1 MDVCVSSLW
10 KFIILLLP
18 KFYKKKLFRFQCKIE
33 FINSDRLESL
43 QSKVEVYVSVHME
56 VKGAL
61 FRP

>member
-1 MDVCVSSLW
+1 MEIHNSTLT
-10 KFIILLLP
+10 KILQ
-18 KFYKKKLFRFQCKIE
+18 KKLFRFQCKIE